1 MSNTTAT
8 AASDKGDGSSGGE
21 TPYTQILEGYNQ
33 LCEATN
39 LRPIRA
45 ITGKRKTQTATQFKE
60 YRLSG
65 FFNAFEKVAASI
77 FLCGGGDRGWKADFD
92 WLISPANMQKV
103 LEGKY
108 NNDQCNIPMPQLWLN
123 EPQSIGN
130 SNKTERQDPF
140 LERAMTAYAT
150 ATHQATA

>member
-8 AASDKGDGSSGGE
+8 TAVGGGGSGGE
-21 TPYTQILEGYNQ
+21 TPYSQILEGYNQ

-39 LRPIRA
+39 LRPIRS

-60 YRLSG
+60 YGLSG

-77 FLCGGGDRGWKADFD
+77 FLCGGDRGWKADFD
-92 WLISPANMQKV
+92 WLIIPATMQKV

-108 NNDQCNIPMPQLWLN
+108 DNDQCNIPAAQIPQ
-123 EPQSIGN
+123 PKFASK
-130 SNKTERQDPF
+130 SNKNGRSDPF
-140 LERAMTAYAT
+140 LERALTAYAT
-150 ATHQATA
+150 A